1 MTACTITK
9 ILERTDDRTGLTA
22 EDFPTSLS
30 TGNVGLVEMIL
41 LKPICIETFF
51 DYPSLGRIILRDLKQ
66 TIAVGVVVKVT
77 KSNLKDMKSLLET
90 QNHEKEADEKGKM
103 DEIDTTEKYDSLK
116 LFSNNIQSEDSIDG
130 KLREGKICN
139 IDKAVTDINGEEGCS
154 QEAAKDRP
162 IHEATSGCEEKTHT
176 NDAVKS
182 ACEEADT
189 DSPVNIAADTDSP
202 VNIAADDSQCAP
214 KSNEERA
221 LKLSIDLSGTMNS
234 TDEHCLEEDV

>member
-77 KSNLKDMKSLLET
+77 KGNIKDMKSLLK
-90 QNHEKEADEKGKM
+90 NHEKEADEKGKT

-139 IDKAVTDINGEEGCS
+139 VDKAVTEINGEEGCS

-162 IHEATSGCEEKTHT
+162 IHEATSGYEEKSHT
-176 NDAVKS
+176 NNVVKP

-189 DSPVNIAADTDSP
+189 DSPA
-202 VNIAADDSQCAP
+202 NIAADDSHCAI
-214 KSNEERA
+214 KSNEERT
-221 LKLSIDLSGTMNS
+221 LKLSIDLSGTVNN